1 MNKLKLLIAL
11 LFTSTIMMAQKGK
24 DVNVLMVLSSH
35 EALGNTGKTTG
46 FYLSE
51 ATHAYEVFEKE
62 GYKIDF
68 VSPEGGKAPVDGFD
82 LEDEVNKK
90 YWEDKT
96 FQRAINNTKTPAEIA
111 SKKYDVIYYAGG
123 HGTMWDF
130 PNNEALAKKAAE
142 IYEQNGIVGAVCH
155 GPSALVNIKLSN
167 GQYLVEGKQVSAFT
181 NQEEIAVE
189 LEDVVPFSLENKLL
203 ERGATIVKG
212 ADWAEKVSV
221 DRRLVTGQNPASA
234 HKVATEIVAL
244 INAK

>member
-51 ATHAYEVFEKE
+51 ATHAYEVFEKA

-96 FQRAINNTKTPAEIA
+96 FQRAINNTKTPAELMPTPA
-111 SKKYDVIYYAGG
+111 PRCLR
-123 HGTMWDF
+123 T
-130 PNNEALAKKAAE
+130 
-142 IYEQNGIVGAVCH
+142 GAR
-155 GPSALVNIKLSN
+155 P
-167 GQYLVEGKQVSAFT
+167 
-181 NQEEIAVE
+181 
-189 LEDVVPFSLENKLL
+189 
-203 ERGATIVKG
+203 
-212 ADWAEKVSV
+212 
-221 DRRLVTGQNPASA
+221 
-234 HKVATEIVAL
+234 
-244 INAK
+244 